1 MCMDDRRAD
10 LGDDHQEPLDKNYP
24 GRHENRDSYRH
35 TLNKGLDFKDTLNN
49 PPLDCRYYINVY
61 NQF

>member
-1 MCMDDRRAD
+1 MCMGDRRAD

-49 PPLDCRYYINVY
+49 PPLDCRY
-61 NQF
+61 